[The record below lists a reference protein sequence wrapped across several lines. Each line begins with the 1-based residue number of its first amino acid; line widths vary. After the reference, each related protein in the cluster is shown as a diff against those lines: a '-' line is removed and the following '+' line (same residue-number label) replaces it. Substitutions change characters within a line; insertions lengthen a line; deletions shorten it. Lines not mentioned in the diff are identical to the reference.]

1 MRGEYKRTIQESLKY
16 PGSPPL
22 ARGILPYISA
32 GLYKSRITP
41 ACAGNT
47 STLPFYRC
55 SIWDHPRLRGEYS
68 LNVSILHLKVGS
80 PPLARG
86 ILRSFHRNH
95 RGCRITPA
103 CAGNTQS
110 LQGKKKRGWD
120 HPRLRGEYLHSPL
133 FECSVLGSPPL
144 ARGILHKIMNRVIHI
159 RITPACAGNTR
170 QKLAT
175 KTWAEDHPRLRGE
188 YPLRR
193 VKF

>member
-86 ILRSFHRNH
+86 IQQQAHM
-95 RGCRITPA
+95 
-103 CAGNTQS
+103 GNTIS
-110 LQGKKKRGWD
+110 WD
-120 HPRLRGEYLHSPL
+120 HPRLRGEYAVSARKK
-133 FECSVLGSPPL
+133 EKGLGSPPL
-144 ARGILHKIMNRVIHI
+144 ARGILIRSMTYFGMR
-159 RITPACAGNTR
+159 RITPACAGNTVIEFFISFTA
-170 QKLAT
+170 K
-175 KTWAEDHPRLRGE
+175 DHPRLRGE
-188 YPLRR
+188 Y
-193 VKF
+193 